1 MSKVINLA
9 ERREQKRKQD
19 LFKPVQGWIVWLKC
33 PKCETLEYSELR
45 MSEGRIHKCGTLVEE
60 QEVEIDVRAE
70 YTVSLR
76 NSEMLSDL
84 LNNTK
89 AKGVLKR
96 FLKSGKAMLTQLQR
110 SEEEYQNRLQLMVPK
125 ECVPYPNEWDPQK
138 EGMDVKQMEPLGL
151 LLTSARRPELYFP
164 VES

>member
-96 FLKSGKAMLTQLQR
+96 FLKSGKTM
-110 SEEEYQNRLQLMVPK
+110 K
-125 ECVPYPNEWDPQK
+125 EVFGGIHETIS
-138 EGMDVKQMEPLGL
+138 GL
-151 LLTSARRPELYFP
+151 IR
-164 VES
+164 